1 MSAGALTQLVAYG
14 AQDVYLT
21 GEPKFTYFKSMYRQH
36 TNFAMETIKQIVDG
50 TAISGQTLTVTLG
63 RHGDLVGE
71 TFIQLKPKSGLVR
84 TSNNTNTDTCWIG
97 ERAFTS
103 VELQINGQ
111 RIDKHFQT
119 WWRIYSELFLDA
131 EKKANYDKM
140 VSSAGAY
147 SESSVVYLPL
157 FFFFNKNPGQYLPL
171 IALQMSEVKLLL
183 ECSIDYSNYFEG
195 NPTVW
200 SNYIF
205 VDAQERN
212 KFATNQLE
220 YLIEQVQYNGA
231 PAVPAGITES
241 TPATSRI
248 VFNHPVK
255 ALMWVYNTS
264 MSPQNRNALW
274 NFTSNCSN
282 VNVTCNPNVLL
293 NNNEMIAPHDAG
305 RVYILGGQSSNALS
319 LDAEYTGTT
328 QAATVSTIV
337 SGGSLAGS
345 GTTLTLSGTGLTNVL
360 VGDILVCTA
369 TLITNGPS
377 LTTFYYIK
385 SINTSTGVIQLSS
398 SWAPT
403 AALMAKVPALSFST
417 MSGGPSTCSVYRVSN
432 GSLVNQSSA
441 TATVGTTQVTLGSV
455 ANLYP
460 GQMIILSKTD
470 GTAGVTIGT
479 EYYIVAV
486 DYINSR
492 VTLATTWASDMST
505 ATIVTLTA
513 GSLTN
518 TQFTAWSYAPVI
530 PVSTSEIIESGPPQ
544 SNVEV
549 GPLHK
554 FQLLLN
560 GKFRFTEQYGK
571 YFNQVQPFY
580 NFRGLPYPGIY
591 SYSFALNPCELAP
604 SGTCNF
610 SRIDIP
616 QAQYWLKT
624 MSTQSSSFL
633 FKMFAIN
640 YNVFKI
646 QSGLGGLMFSN

>member
-21 GEPKFTYFKSMYRQH
+21 GEPKFTYFKSLYRQH

-50 TAISGQTLTVTLG
+50 SALSGQTLNVTIG

-84 TSNNTNTDTCWIG
+84 TSNNTNTDACWIA
-97 ERAFTS
+97 ERAFAS
-103 VELQINGQ
+103 IELQINGQ

-119 WWRIYSELFLDA
+119 WWRIYSELFLEA
-131 EKKANYDKM
+131 EKKANYEKM
-140 VSSAGAY
+140 VTTAGVY

-157 FFFFNKNPGQYLPL
+157 FFFFNKDPGQYLPL

-183 ECSIDYSNYFEG
+183 ECSSDYTNYFEG

-205 VDAQERN
+205 LDSQERN
-212 KFATNQLE
+212 KFATNKLE
-220 YLIEQVQYNGA
+220 YLIEQVQYNGG
-231 PAVPAGITES
+231 PSVGSGISES
-241 TPATSRI
+241 SPATSRL

-255 ALMWVYNTS
+255 ALAWVYNTP
-264 MSPQNRNALW
+264 MSAQNRNALW
-274 NFTSNCSN
+274 NFSSNCSN
-282 VNVTCNPNVLL
+282 VNVTCNPNILF
-293 NNNEMIAPHDAG
+293 NNNEMVPLHDAG
-305 RVYILGGQSSNALS
+305 RVFIVGGQSSNTLAY
-319 LDAEYTGTT
+319 DTEYTGPT
-328 QAATVSTIV
+328 QAPTVSTIV
-337 SGGSLAGS
+337 ATGSLAGS
-345 GTTLTLSGTGLTNVL
+345 GSTLTLSGTGFGNVL
-360 VGDILVCTA
+360 VGDILVCTSGA
-369 TLITNGPS
+369 ITNGPS
-377 LTTFYYIK
+377 LTTFYYVQA
-385 SINTSTGVIQLSS
+385 INTTTGVLSLAA
-398 SWAPT
+398 SWAPGSSMT
-403 AALMAKVPALSFST
+403 KVPTISFST
-417 MSGGPSTCSVYRVSN
+417 MSAGPSVCSVYRVSN
-432 GSLVNQSSA
+432 GALVNQSTA
-441 TATVGTTQVTLGSV
+441 TAAFGTTQLTLGSISG
-455 ANLYP
+455 LSI
-460 GQMIILSKTD
+460 GQMVILSKTD

-479 EYYIVAV
+479 PYYIVAV

-505 ATIVTLTA
+505 ATLVTLTA

-518 TQFTAWSYAPVI
+518 TQYTGWSYAPVI
-530 PVSTSEIIESGPPQ
+530 PVATGEMIESGPPQ
-544 SNVEV
+544 SRVEV

-554 FQLLLN
+554 FQILLN

-580 NFRGLPYPGIY
+580 HFKGLPYPGIY
-591 SYSFALNPCELAP
+591 CYSFALKPCELAP

-610 SRIDIP
+610 SRIDVP

-624 MSTQSSSFL
+624 TSTPSSSYL

-646 QSGLGGLMFSN
+646 ESGLGGLMFSN